1 MDISFSLE
9 HTNLL
14 IILIGMVIILYLLSK
29 KFSKKRAL
37 RFGNFETLQKVAGK
51 KLLSYSIIPIMI
63 RILAL
68 ILIILSL
75 SNPIITIITPSSDID
90 YVLAID
96 TSSSM
101 LTPDITPNRLEATR
115 ITALDFVKEN
125 YASNIG
131 IITFS
136 GEAHIKTKL
145 TKDTAKLTEVIKEL
159 DIDNTGGTA
168 IGEALIT
175 SSSLLSETKNNK
187 TIILITDGRNNKGI
201 NINKTYSSLKE
212 KKIKIITIGLGNK
225 INESIQIPKELEGL
239 NATVAN
245 FPSINENALME
256 LANKTEGKYYK
267 ITSLAEFKNAMKGS
281 THQKNL
287 IINIQFYLLVLACI
301 TLLFEWSLEL
311 TKYRVIP

>member
-1 MDISFSLE
+1 MEISFTLE

-14 IILIGMVIILYLLSK
+14 IILVSMVIILYLLSK

-63 RILAL
+63 RIFAL

-75 SNPIITIITPSSDID
+75 SNPVITIMTPSSDTD
-90 YVLAID
+90 YILAID

-136 GEAHIKTKL
+136 GEAHIKTEPI
-145 TKDTAKLTEVIKEL
+145 KDTAKLTEIIKEL
-159 DIDNTGGTA
+159 NIDNTGGTA
-168 IGEALIT
+168 IGEAVIV
-175 SSSLLSETKNNK
+175 SSSLLSGTENNK

-201 NINKTYSSLKE
+201 EINKTYSSLEE
-212 KKIKIITIGLGNK
+212 KRIKIISIGLGNK
-225 INESIQIPKELEGL
+225 INESVQIPKELEGL
-239 NATVAN
+239 NATVAK
-245 FPSINENALME
+245 FPSIDEDTLKKLSNLT
-256 LANKTEGKYYK
+256 KGTYYK
-267 ITSLAEFKNAMKGS
+267 ITSLDEFKDAMKKS
-281 THQKNL
+281 THQKDL
-287 IINIQFYLLVLACI
+287 IINIQFYLLLLACI
-301 TLLFEWSLEL
+301 TLLFGWGLEL

>member
-1 MDISFSLE
+1 MEISFTLE
-9 HTNLL
+9 HTNIL

-51 KLLSYSIIPIMI
+51 KLLSYSIIPIII
-63 RILAL
+63 RIFAL

-75 SNPIITIITPSSDID
+75 SNPIITITTPSSDID

-136 GEAHIKTKL
+136 GEAHIETKL
-145 TKDTAKLTEVIKEL
+145 TKDTAKLTEIIKEL
-159 DIDNTGGTA
+159 NIDNTGGTA
-168 IGEALIT
+168 IGEAIIT
-175 SSSLLSETKNNK
+175 SLSLLSETENNR
-187 TIILITDGRNNKGI
+187 TIILITDGRNNKGLE
-201 NINKTYSSLKE
+201 INKTYPSIEE
-212 KKIKIITIGLGNK
+212 KKIKIISIGLGNK
-225 INESIQIPKELEGL
+225 INESIQMPKELEGL
-239 NATVAN
+239 NATVAK
-245 FPSINENALME
+245 FPSINEEALME
-256 LANKTEGKYYK
+256 LANKTEGTYYK
-267 ITSLAEFKNAMKGS
+267 ITSLAEFKDAMKKS
-281 THQKNL
+281 THQKDL
-287 IINIQFYLLVLACI
+287 IISIQFYLLILACI
-301 TLLFEWSLEL
+301 TLLFGWSLEL